1 MDAIHVIKKPLIT
14 EKHTWHSGEANRY
27 GFLVDRTATKVE
39 IKAAIEELYNVR
51 VTGVAT
57 QVRKGG
63 SKRTKQGVVSARP
76 VKHAVVR
83 VHEDDRIEL
92 F

>member
-27 GFLVDRTATKVE
+27 GFLVDRTASKTE
-39 IKAAIEELYNVR
+39 IKQAIEELYNVR

-63 SKRTKQGVVSARP
+63 TKRTKYGIVKAKP
-76 VKHAVVR
+76 EKHAVVK
-83 VHEDDRIEL
+83 VHEEDRIEL